1 MGKVD
6 LQIILTMKMSEK
18 KFIFQ
23 VYTIQRYF
31 LVIVSKKMMGMVEY
45 QWPFNAE
52 KYFFKALLGYL

>member
-31 LVIVSKKMMGMVEY
+31 FGNSKQKDDGDGWV
-45 QWPFNAE
+45 PVAF
-52 KYFFKALLGYL
+52 